1 MKRRKV
7 VAGLLSTALIVGVV
21 AGSPVA
27 GAAKTKKKP
36 HQESSRKVDM
46 AVVNQDRLERAL
58 KERGELGKNASPE
71 EVKQAIENYVQA
83 RSLPFAETDGIDTSS
98 DFGKEAYKSLK
109 GFQEN
114 AKALVDG
121 DEKARKIK
129 ASNKVDEFVDRAA
142 VALVEF
148 PDFNHN
154 RIEDNGVDFW
164 TKDFNQAHYQG
175 MLFNK
180 DGYTSP
186 EGKELLTFNE
196 YYREQSAG
204 SWSVDGVVTP
214 WIMAREN
221 AAYYGGNN
229 DHGNDSA
236 PRELVVETLA
246 DVGAAIAGHEDEYDQ
261 RDPYDID
268 GDGNVMEPDGM
279 LDSLLV
285 VHAGVDESAGGGE
298 LGDDAI
304 WAHRS
309 TLDEPTK
316 IPGTSLKAYDYII
329 QPEDGTAGVFAHEY
343 GHNLGLP
350 DEYDTG
356 YTGNGEPVG
365 VWSIMSAGSWAGVTP
380 GAEPPGFSPWAKL
393 YFHEVYGGN
402 WPEPK
407 TISSSSLKY
416 GKEYKFNL
424 NEAVANTSNNK
435 ILKIDLP
442 DRGLEPPTQPKGTK
456 AYFSTKGNSLDTKL
470 TSHEIDLTGVSKA
483 TLTFDSWRQ
492 IEEDFDYL
500 YVNVYVDGED
510 KPEQVAKFSDT
521 TKGEWE
527 TSEIDLSAFAGKKI
541 KVEFNYVSDV
551 GLALE
556 GFYVDN
562 IVVTGDGKTLFED
575 DAEGD
580 SAFDLD
586 GFQLFDGSAKMMKNY
601 YLIEWRSHNGVDQG
615 LAHYRR
621 ADSLISYDPGMLVWY
636 YDSRYG
642 DDNMVGNH
650 PGEGFLGVVDSHQR
664 GHYWDDGTIADT
676 RYQLYDAAFG
686 KEKKSD
692 LEVVYPERAMSYK
705 GLLGIDTFNDQ
716 KDYTAKKYNP
726 DGGKI
731 LPVLGLQIKVQSVK
745 ADDKGATIVVTRSK
759 VKK

>member
-1 MKRRKV
+1 MKQRKV
-7 VAGLLSTALIVGVV
+7 VAGLLSATLLAGVV
-21 AGSPVA
+21 AGAPVTS
-27 GAAKTKKKP
+27 AAKTKKKP
-36 HQESSRKVDM
+36 HQESSKKVDM

-58 KERGELGKNASPE
+58 RERGEIAKDASAE
-71 EVKQAIENYVQA
+71 EVQEAIREYVQK
-83 RSLPFAETDGIDTSS
+83 RSLPFAETNGIDTSS

-121 DEKARKIK
+121 DKQPRLLKS
-129 ASNKVDEFVDRAA
+129 SNKAAEFVDRAA

-154 RIEDNGVDFW
+154 RIDDNGVDFW
-164 TKDFNQAHYQG
+164 TKDFNQKHYED
-175 MLFNK
+175 MLFNEE
-180 DGYTSP
+180 GYTSP
-186 EGKELLTFNE
+186 EGKELLTFNQ
-196 YYREQSAG
+196 YYRQQSAG
-204 SWSVDGVVTP
+204 SWSVNGVVTP
-214 WIMAREN
+214 WIMTKEE
-221 AAYYGGNN
+221 AAYYGGNDKNRN
-229 DHGNDSA
+229 DKE
-236 PRELVVETLA
+236 PRQLVVETLESI
-246 DVGAAIAGHEDEYDQ
+246 GEAIAGHEDEFDQ

-268 GDGNVMEPDGM
+268 GDGNVMEPDGL

-298 LGDDAI
+298 LASDAI

-309 TLDEPTK
+309 TLDEPTE
-316 IPGTSLKAYDYII
+316 IPGTDLKAFDYII

-350 DEYDTG
+350 DEYDTA

-365 VWSIMSAGSWAGVTP
+365 NWSIMSAGSWAGVIP

-393 YFHEVYGGN
+393 FFHEVYGGN

-407 TISSSSLKY
+407 TISSKSLKY
-416 GKEYKFNL
+416 DKEYKFNL
-424 NEAVANTSNNK
+424 TEAVANTSKDK

-442 DRGLEPPTQPKGTK
+442 DRGLKPPTQPIGKK
-456 AYFSTKGNSLDTKL
+456 AYFSTKGNSLDSKM
-470 TSHEIDLTGVSKA
+470 TSGEIDLSGVSKA
-483 TLTFDSWRQ
+483 TLSFDSWRH

-500 YVNVYVDGED
+500 YVNVYADGND

-521 TKGEWE
+521 TKGKWE
-527 TSEIDLSAFAGKKI
+527 NSEIDLSQFAGKKI
-541 KVEFNYVSDV
+541 KVEFEYVSDV
-551 GLALE
+551 GMALE

-562 IVVTGDGKTLFED
+562 IVVKGDGQTLLED
-575 DAEGD
+575 DGEGD
-580 SAFDLD
+580 SAFELN
-586 GFQLFDGSAKMMKNY
+586 GFILFDGSETMMKNY

-621 ADSLISYDPGMLVWY
+621 ADSFISYDPGMVVWY
-636 YDSRYG
+636 YDSRFG
-642 DDNMVGNH
+642 DDNLVRNH

-664 GHYWDDGTIADT
+664 GYFWDNGDVADT
-676 RYQLYDAAFG
+676 RFQIYDASFG
-686 KEKKSD
+686 KAKKTD
-692 LEVVYPERAMSYK
+692 LEVVYPEKALFYK

-716 KDYTAKKYNP
+716 KDYSAKKYNP
-726 DGGKI
+726 DGGKL
-731 LPVLGLQIKVQSVK
+731 LPVLGLQIKVKSVK
-745 ADDKGATIVVTRSK
+745 NNNTGASIVVTRSK